1 MSILG
6 AMFSG
11 VSGLSAQSQAL
22 GAIADNITNQNTVGY
37 KATEVRF
44 QTLVTA
50 QASQNNYSPGGVQQR
65 PFAAVDVQGLF
76 NTSTNATDLALSG
89 SGFFVTNVGS
99 ANDGTTGF
107 NFTRAGAFNADKSGF
122 LKNTAGFFLQAY
134 RTNSTGQ
141 TVDANGTVFN
151 PDPTVFTNLETV
163 RLNNIGGTADATQ
176 NLTFGSNLPAEDVIG
191 NTNNTTIQVFDSL
204 GVAHNLSLVWTK
216 QSNNNWDLSVEPPTN
231 SATSI
236 LKSSSGAV
244 YASKGRIDITA
255 VPTDGETISVKMVNS
270 GGTTNDFIFEFD
282 TANNGV
288 TGGRVEIDFV
298 SANGAAAAATA
309 LVTALNTADIA
320 ATAKAA
326 VATRR
331 FAVNSTTSSRIDI
344 QNNLVATDGAA
355 GADVNALDIRID
367 AGTSIAGGGA
377 ASIRQGGANEFI
389 VQDLELAPSATA
401 GVTFDGS
408 GIPSAFNVDDI
419 TVDMINGSADLSVD
433 FNFGTI
439 GQADGLVQFAAA
451 YNPTFIDTDGAGF
464 GQFSG
469 VTIGEDGLVT
479 ALFENGDIRP
489 VFKIPVATFP
499 NPGGLG
505 AETGNIFTQTDFS
518 GLFFLRTAG
527 TGGAGKVQSS
537 VLEASTV
544 DIAKEFTQM
553 ITTQR
558 AFSAS
563 AKILS
568 TADEM
573 LDELVRI
580 KR

>member
-65 PFAAVDVQGLF
+65 PFASVDVQGLF
-76 NTSTNATDLALSG
+76 NTSTNPTDLALSG
-89 SGFFVTNVGS
+89 AGFFVTNVGS
-99 ANDGTTGF
+99 TNDGTTGF

-134 RTNSTGQ
+134 RTNSQGQ
-141 TVDANGTVFN
+141 TVDSTGTIFN

-163 RLNNIGGTADATQ
+163 RLNNIGGTADDTN
-176 NLTFGSNLPAEDVIG
+176 NLTFGANLPAEDAIG
-191 NTNNTTIQVFDSL
+191 STNNTTIQVFDSL

-216 QSNNNWDLSVEPPTN
+216 QSNNNWDLAIEPPTN
-231 SATSI
+231 SATSV
-236 LKSSSGAV
+236 LKSSAGTV
-244 YASKGRIDITA
+244 YASVGRLDITTTPA
-255 VPTDGETISVKMVNS
+255 DGEEITVVYTTA
-270 GGTTNDFIFEFD
+270 GGTQTTIFEFD
-282 TANNGV
+282 RDGGGV
-288 TGGRVEIDFV
+288 AGGRTAVSFV
-298 SANGAAAAATA
+298 TADGASAAAASLAAQLNALDPAVTLRAT
-309 LVTALNTADIA
+309 
-320 ATAKAA
+320 
-326 VATRR
+326 VANQR
-331 FAVNSTTSSRIDI
+331 FAVNATSNTRIDI
-344 QNNLVATDGAA
+344 RNTAVAVGT
-355 GADVNALDIRID
+355 DVNALDIAVSAAATNSVRQQ
-367 AGTSIAGGGA
+367 GA
-377 ASIRQGGANEFI
+377 ETFIIPDLDLNAST
-389 VQDLELAPSATA
+389 TA
-401 GVTFDGS
+401 GVTFNGQ
-408 GIPSAFNVDDI
+408 GIPTAFNVDDI
-419 TVDMINGSADLSVD
+419 TVDMINGASDLSVD
-433 FNFGTI
+433 FNFGTLN
-439 GQADGLVQFAAA
+439 QADGLVQFAAA

-505 AETGNIFTQTDFS
+505 ANTGNVFTQTDFS

>member
-65 PFAAVDVQGLF
+65 PFASVDVQGLF
-76 NTSTNATDLALSG
+76 NTSTNPTDLALSG
-89 SGFFVTNVGS
+89 AGFFVTNVGS
-99 ANDGTTGF
+99 TNDGTTGF

-134 RTNSTGQ
+134 RTDSTGQ
-141 TVDANGTVFN
+141 TVDSTGTAFN

-163 RLNNIGGTADATQ
+163 RLNNIGGTADDTN
-176 NLTFGSNLPAEDVIG
+176 NLTFGANLPAEDAVG
-191 NTNNTTIQVFDSL
+191 ATNNTTIQVFDSL

-216 QSNNNWDLSVEPPTN
+216 QSNNNWDLAVEPPTN
-231 SATSI
+231 SATSV
-236 LKSSSGAV
+236 LKSSAGTV
-244 YASKGRIDITA
+244 YASVGRLDITTTPA
-255 VPTDGETISVKMVNS
+255 DGELITVVYTTS
-270 GGTTNDFIFEFD
+270 GGTQTTVFEFD
-282 TANNGV
+282 RDNGGI
-288 TGGRVEIDFV
+288 TSGGTQVNFV
-298 SANGAAAAATA
+298 SADGASAAAAALVNRLNGLDPAVPLRAAAGTA
-309 LVTALNTADIA
+309 
-320 ATAKAA
+320 
-326 VATRR
+326 R
-331 FAVNSTTSSRIDI
+331 FAVNATSNTRIDI
-344 QNNLVATDGAA
+344 RNTTVATDASIA
-355 GADVNALDIRID
+355 GRDANALDIQISAAATNSVRQQ
-367 AGTSIAGGGA
+367 GA
-377 ASIRQGGANEFI
+377 ETFLIP
-389 VQDLELAPSATA
+389 DLDLNPSTTA
-401 GVTFDGS
+401 GVTFNGQ
-408 GIPSAFNVDDI
+408 GIPTAFNVDDI
-419 TVDMINGSADLSVD
+419 TVDMINGASDLSVD
-433 FNFGTI
+433 FNFGTLN
-439 GQADGLVQFAAA
+439 QADGLVQFAAA

-505 AETGNIFTQTDFS
+505 ANTGNVFTQTDFS

>member
-11 VSGLSAQSQAL
+11 VSGLTAQSQAL
-22 GAIADNITNQNTVGY
+22 GAIADNITNQNTIGY

-65 PFAAVDVQGLF
+65 PFASVDVQGLF
-76 NTSTNATDLALSG
+76 NTSTNPTDLALSG
-89 SGFFVTNVGS
+89 AGFFVTNVGN
-99 ANDGTTGF
+99 ANDGSTGF

-134 RTNSTGQ
+134 RTDSTGQ
-141 TVDANGTVFN
+141 TLNTAGEVFN

-163 RLNNIGGTADATQ
+163 RLNNIGGTADATD
-176 NLTFGSNLPAEDVIG
+176 NLTFGANLPAEDAVG
-191 NTNNTTIQVFDSL
+191 GTNNTTIQVFDSL

-216 QSNNNWDLSVEPPTN
+216 VANNQWDLSVEPPSN

-236 LKSSSGAV
+236 LKASSGQVFA
-244 YASKGRIDITA
+244 AEGRLDITA
-255 VPTDGETISVKMVNS
+255 APADGETITVTFGAATPVV
-270 GGTTNDFIFEFD
+270 FEF
-282 TANNGV
+282 NS
-288 TGGRVEIDFV
+288 TGGV
-298 SANGAAAAATA
+298 SGTNTAVAHTAGDAAAATLA
-309 LVTALNTADIA
+309 LRNALDAADPAAQTGVASRFITNASSNT
-320 ATAKAA
+320 
-326 VATRR
+326 
-331 FAVNSTTSSRIDI
+331 RIDI
-344 QNNLVATDGAA
+344 RNNVLASVDAA
-355 GADVNALDIRID
+355 ALDIKIEASASPTSVRQSGAVAGFTVDNLDLD
-367 AGTSIAGGGA
+367 A
-377 ASIRQGGANEFI
+377 
-389 VQDLELAPSATA
+389 SATA
-401 GVTFDGS
+401 GIIFNGQGVPTT
-408 GIPSAFNVDDI
+408 FNVDDI
-419 TVDMINGSADLSVD
+419 DVAMINGSTNLSVD
-433 FNFGTI
+433 FNFGTLN
-439 GQADGLVQFAAA
+439 QADGLVQFAAA

-505 AETGNIFTQTDFS
+505 ANTGNVFTQTDFS

-527 TGGAGKVQSS
+527 TGGAGKVQNS

-573 LDELVRI
+573 LNDLVRI

>member
-65 PFAAVDVQGLF
+65 PFASVDVQGLF
-76 NTSTNATDLALSG
+76 NTSTNPTDLALSG
-89 SGFFVTNVGS
+89 AGFFVTNVGS
-99 ANDGTTGF
+99 TNDGTTGF

-134 RTNSTGQ
+134 RTNSQGQ
-141 TVDANGTVFN
+141 TVDSTGTIFN

-163 RLNNIGGTADATQ
+163 RLNNIGGTADDTN
-176 NLTFGSNLPAEDVIG
+176 NLTFGANLPAEDTIG
-191 NTNNTTIQVFDSL
+191 STNNTTIQVFDSL

-216 QSNNNWDLSVEPPTN
+216 QSNNNWDLSIEPPTN
-231 SATSI
+231 SATSV
-236 LKSSSGAV
+236 LKSSAGTV
-244 YASKGRIDITA
+244 YASVGRLDITTTPA
-255 VPTDGETISVKMVNS
+255 DGEEITVVYTTA
-270 GGTTNDFIFEFD
+270 GGTQTTIFEFD
-282 TANNGV
+282 RDGGGV
-288 TGGRVEIDFV
+288 AGGRTAVSFV
-298 SANGAAAAATA
+298 SADGASAAAAS
-309 LVTALNTADIA
+309 LVTQLNALDPAVTLR
-320 ATAKAA
+320 AT
-326 VATRR
+326 VPNQR
-331 FAVNSTTSSRIDI
+331 FAVNATSNTRIDI
-344 QNNLVATDGAA
+344 RNTAVAA
-355 GADVNALDIRID
+355 GTDVNALDI
-367 AGTSIAGGGA
+367 AVSA
-377 ASIRQGGANEFI
+377 AATNSIRQQGAETFI
-389 VQDLELAPSATA
+389 IPDLDLNASTTA
-401 GVTFDGS
+401 GVTFNGQ
-408 GIPSAFNVDDI
+408 GIPTAFNVDDI
-419 TVDMINGSADLSVD
+419 TVDMINGASDLAVD
-433 FNFGTI
+433 FNFGTLN
-439 GQADGLVQFAAA
+439 QADGLVQFAAA

-505 AETGNIFTQTDFS
+505 ANTGNVFTQTDFS

>member
-11 VSGLSAQSQAL
+11 VSGLTAQSQAL
-22 GAIADNITNQNTVGY
+22 GAIADNITNQNTIGY

-65 PFAAVDVQGLF
+65 PFASVDVQGLF
-76 NTSTNATDLALSG
+76 NTSTNPTDLALSG
-89 SGFFVTNVGS
+89 SGFFVTNVGNS
-99 ANDGTTGF
+99 NDGTTGF

-134 RTNSTGQ
+134 RTDSTGQ
-141 TVDANGTVFN
+141 TLDSDGAVFN

-163 RLNNIGGTADATQ
+163 RLNNIGGTADATD
-176 NLTFGSNLPAEDVIG
+176 NLTFGANLPAEDDVG
-191 NTNNTTIQVFDSL
+191 STNNTTIQVFDSL

-216 QSNNNWDLSVEPPTN
+216 VANNQWDLAVEPPTN

-236 LKSSSGAV
+236 LKASSGQV
-244 YASKGRIDITA
+244 FASAGRLDITA
-255 VPTDGETISVKMVNS
+255 APADGETITVTF
-270 GGTTNDFIFEFD
+270 GAAEFTFEFD
-282 TANNGV
+282 SNAAFTAANTQVVFTAG
-288 TGGRVEIDFV
+288 DAA
-298 SANGAAAAATA
+298 SATAALRTALELRDPSGLTAAAGRFFTGASS
-309 LVTALNTADIA
+309 NT
-320 ATAKAA
+320 
-326 VATRR
+326 
-331 FAVNSTTSSRIDI
+331 RIDI
-344 QNNLVATDGAA
+344 RQPLTSTEDTDAQDIKIEAA
-355 GADVNALDIRID
+355 LSP
-367 AGTSIAGGGA
+367 T
-377 ASIRQGGANEFI
+377 SIRQSGAVDGFTI
-389 VQDLELAPSATA
+389 DDLQLQASSTA
-401 GVTFDGS
+401 GIVFNGQGVPT
-408 GIPSAFNVDDI
+408 AFNVDDI
-419 TVDMINGSADLSVD
+419 AVAMINGSTNLSVD
-433 FNFGTI
+433 FNFGTLN
-439 GQADGLVQFAAA
+439 QADGLVQFAAA

-505 AETGNIFTQTDFS
+505 ANTGNVFTQTDFS

-527 TGGAGKVQSS
+527 TGGAGKVQNS

-563 AKILS
+563 AKILT

-573 LDELVRI
+573 LDDLVRI

>member
-11 VSGLSAQSQAL
+11 VSGLTAQSQAL
-22 GAIADNITNQNTVGY
+22 GAIADNITNQNTIGY

-65 PFAAVDVQGLF
+65 PFASVDVQGLF
-76 NTSTNATDLALSG
+76 NTSTNPTDLALSG
-89 SGFFVTNVGS
+89 AGFFVTNVGS

-134 RTNSTGQ
+134 RTDSTGQ
-141 TVDANGTVFN
+141 TLDSAGDVFN

-163 RLNNIGGTADATQ
+163 RLNNIGGTADSTE
-176 NLTFGSNLPAEDVIG
+176 NLTFGANLPAEDAVG

-204 GVAHNLSLVWTK
+204 GVAHNLSLKWTK
-216 QSNNNWDLSVEPPTN
+216 TANNNWDLAIEPPTN
-231 SATSI
+231 SATAI
-236 LKSSSGAV
+236 LKSSGNQV
-244 YASKGRIDITA
+244 YAAVGRLDMTA
-255 VPTDGETISVKMVNS
+255 APADTETLI
-270 GGTTNDFIFEFD
+270 
-282 TANNGV
+282 
-288 TGGRVEIDFV
+288 V
-298 SANGAAAAATA
+298 SFG
-309 LVTALNTADIA
+309 
-320 ATAKAA
+320 
-326 VATRR
+326 
-331 FAVNSTTSSRIDI
+331 
-344 QNNLVATDGAA
+344 A
-355 GADVNALDIRID
+355 GADVRFEFDSGGGVTVGNVAVTFTAGSIAEATASLRTALEIADPATGATTSATNAAFITTNSRFLANAANTRIDIRNTV
-367 AGTSIAGGGA
+367 TSGLVA
-377 ASIRQGGANEFI
+377 AAADININASGSPTSIRQSGDVNGFKI
-389 VQDLELAPSATA
+389 DDLELGITATP
-401 GVTFDGS
+401 GVTFNGS
-408 GIPSAFNVDDI
+408 GVPIAFNVDNI
-419 TVDMINGSADLSVD
+419 SVAMINGSADLSVD
-433 FNFGTI
+433 FNFGTLN
-439 GQADGLVQFAAA
+439 QADGLVQFAAA

-499 NPGGLG
+499 NPAGLG
-505 AETGNIFTQTDFS
+505 ANTGNVFTQTDFS

-527 TGGAGKVQSS
+527 TGGAGKVQNS

-558 AFSAS
+558 AFSAA
-563 AKILS
+563 AKILT

-573 LDELVRI
+573 LDDLVRI

>member
-65 PFAAVDVQGLF
+65 PFASVDVQGLF
-76 NTSTNATDLALSG
+76 NTSTNPTDLALSG
-89 SGFFVTNVGS
+89 AGFFVTNVGS
-99 ANDGTTGF
+99 TNDGTTGF

-134 RTNSTGQ
+134 RTNSQGQ
-141 TVDANGTVFN
+141 TVDSTGTIFN

-163 RLNNIGGTADATQ
+163 RLNNIGGTADDTN
-176 NLTFGSNLPAEDVIG
+176 NLTFGANLPAEDTIG
-191 NTNNTTIQVFDSL
+191 STNNTTIQVFASL

-216 QSNNNWDLSVEPPTN
+216 QSNNNWDLSIEPPTN
-231 SATSI
+231 SATSV
-236 LKSSSGAV
+236 LKSSAGTV
-244 YASKGRIDITA
+244 YASVGRLDITTTPA
-255 VPTDGETISVKMVNS
+255 DGEEITVVYTTA
-270 GGTTNDFIFEFD
+270 GGTQTTIFEFD
-282 TANNGV
+282 RDGGGV
-288 TGGRVEIDFV
+288 AGGRTQVNFV
-298 SANGAAAAATA
+298 SDDGASAAAAALVAQLNA
-309 LVTALNTADIA
+309 LAPAVTLR
-320 ATAKAA
+320 AT
-326 VATRR
+326 VPNQR
-331 FAVNSTTSSRIDI
+331 FAVNATSNTRIDI
-344 QNNLVATDGAA
+344 RNTAVAA
-355 GADVNALDIRID
+355 GTDVNALDI
-367 AGTSIAGGGA
+367 AVSA
-377 ASIRQGGANEFI
+377 AATNSIRQQGAETFI
-389 VQDLELAPSATA
+389 IPDLDLNASTTA
-401 GVTFDGS
+401 GVTFNGQ
-408 GIPSAFNVDDI
+408 GIPTAFNVDDI
-419 TVDMINGSADLSVD
+419 TVDMINGASDLAVD
-433 FNFGTI
+433 FNFGTLN
-439 GQADGLVQFAAA
+439 QADGLVQFAAA

-505 AETGNIFTQTDFS
+505 ANTGNVFTQTDFS

>member
-11 VSGLSAQSQAL
+11 VSGLTAQSQAL
-22 GAIADNITNQNTVGY
+22 GAIADNITNQNTIGY

-65 PFAAVDVQGLF
+65 PFASVDVQGLF
-76 NTSTNATDLALSG
+76 NTSTNPTDLALSG
-89 SGFFVTNVGS
+89 SGFFVTNVGNS
-99 ANDGTTGF
+99 NDGTTGF

-134 RTNSTGQ
+134 RTDSTGQ
-141 TVDANGTVFN
+141 TLDSDGAVFN

-163 RLNNIGGTADATQ
+163 RLNNIGGTADATD
-176 NLTFGSNLPAEDVIG
+176 NLTFGANLPAEADVG
-191 NTNNTTIQVFDSL
+191 GTNNTTIQVFDSL

-216 QSNNNWDLSVEPPTN
+216 VANNQWDLAVEPPTN
-231 SATSI
+231 SATAI
-236 LKSSSGAV
+236 LRSPANLVFAAV
-244 YASKGRIDITA
+244 GRLDITA
-255 VPTDGETISVKMVNS
+255 APADGEIITVNF
-270 GGTTNDFIFEFD
+270 GVGAGVQNFEFD
-282 TANNGV
+282 SGGGVAGGNVAVTFTAGV
-288 TGGRVEIDFV
+288 AT
-298 SANGAAAAATA
+298 AAAES
-309 LVTALNTADIA
+309 LRVALNTADTATSFA
-320 ATAKAA
+320 AAA
-326 VATRR
+326 NER
-331 FAVNSTTSSRIDI
+331 FIINASSNTRIDI
-344 QNNLVATDGAA
+344 RNTLTA
-355 GADVNALDIRID
+355 GVEPSALDI
-367 AGTSIAGGGA
+367 AVNAVGAPTSVRQSGA
-377 ASIRQGGANEFI
+377 VDGFIIR
-389 VQDLELAPSATA
+389 DLDLVASATA
-401 GVTFDGS
+401 GIVFNGQGVPTT
-408 GIPSAFNVDDI
+408 FNVDDI
-419 TVDMINGSADLSVD
+419 DIAMINGSTDLSVD
-433 FNFGTI
+433 FNFGTVN
-439 GQADGLVQFAAA
+439 QADGLVQFAAA

-505 AETGNIFTQTDFS
+505 ANTGNVFTQTDFS

-527 TGGAGKVQSS
+527 TGGAGKVQNS

-563 AKILS
+563 AKILT

-573 LDELVRI
+573 LDDLVRI

>member
-11 VSGLSAQSQAL
+11 VSGLTAQSQAL
-22 GAIADNITNQNTVGY
+22 GAIADNITNQNTIGY

-50 QASQNNYSPGGVQQR
+50 QASANNYSPGGVQQR
-65 PFAAVDVQGLF
+65 PFASVDVQGLF
-76 NTSTNATDLALSG
+76 NTSTNPTDLALSG
-89 SGFFVTNVGS
+89 SGFFVTNVGNS
-99 ANDGTTGF
+99 NDGTTGF

-134 RTNSTGQ
+134 RTDSTGQ
-141 TVDANGTVFN
+141 TLDSNGAVFN

-163 RLNNIGGTADATQ
+163 RLNNIGGTADATD
-176 NLTFGSNLPAEDVIG
+176 NLTFGANLPAEDDVG
-191 NTNNTTIQVFDSL
+191 STNNTTIQVFDSL

-216 QSNNNWDLSVEPPTN
+216 VANNQWDLSVDPPSN

-236 LKSSSGAV
+236 LKAETGGLV
-244 YASKGRIDITA
+244 YAASGRLDITA
-255 VPTDGETISVKMVNS
+255 APADGETIKVTY
-270 GGTTNDFIFEFD
+270 GAAEFTFEFD
-282 TANNGV
+282 SNSTF
-288 TGGRVEIDFV
+288 TGGRTQVVFTAGDAA
-298 SANGAAAAATA
+298 SATAALRTALELRDPSGLTAAAGRFFTGASS
-309 LVTALNTADIA
+309 NT
-320 ATAKAA
+320 
-326 VATRR
+326 
-331 FAVNSTTSSRIDI
+331 RIDI
-344 QNNLVATDGAA
+344 RQPVTTVANA
-355 GADVNALDIRID
+355 NALDIKVE
-367 AGTSIAGGGA
+367 A
-377 ASIRQGGANEFI
+377 ALSPTSIRQSGAVNGFTI
-389 VQDLELAPSATA
+389 DNLDLDASATA
-401 GVTFDGS
+401 GSIFNGQGVPTT
-408 GIPSAFNVDDI
+408 FNVDDI
-419 TVDMINGSADLSVD
+419 AVAMINGSTNLSVD

-439 GQADGLVQFAAA
+439 NQADGLVQFAAA

-505 AETGNIFTQTDFS
+505 ANTGNVFTQTDFS

-527 TGGAGKVQSS
+527 TGGAGKVQNS

-563 AKILS
+563 AKILT

-573 LDELVRI
+573 LDDLVRI

>member
-11 VSGLSAQSQAL
+11 VSGLTAQSQAL
-22 GAIADNITNQNTVGY
+22 GAIADNITNQNTIGY

-65 PFAAVDVQGLF
+65 PFASVDVQGLF

-89 SGFFVTNVGS
+89 AGFFVTNVGN
-99 ANDGTTGF
+99 ANDGSTGF

-134 RTNSTGQ
+134 RTDSTGQ
-141 TVDANGTVFN
+141 TLNTAGEVFN

-163 RLNNIGGTADATQ
+163 RLNNIGGTADATD
-176 NLTFGSNLPAEDVIG
+176 NLTFGANLPAEDAVG
-191 NTNNTTIQVFDSL
+191 GTNNTTIQVFDSL

-216 QSNNNWDLSVEPPTN
+216 VANNQWDLSVEPPTN
-231 SATSI
+231 SATAI
-236 LKSSSGAV
+236 LKNSAGQVFNSV
-244 YASKGRIDITA
+244 GRLDITA
-255 VPTDGETISVKMVNS
+255 APTDGETLTVNYGTGVVTFEWDTTGGITS
-270 GGTTNDFIFEFD
+270 GGTAVTF
-282 TANNGV
+282 AAGV
-288 TGGRVEIDFV
+288 VTSAVDSLRAALDAADPSSLTGV
-298 SANGAAAAATA
+298 
-309 LVTALNTADIA
+309 
-320 ATAKAA
+320 
-326 VATRR
+326 
-331 FAVNSTTSSRIDI
+331 VNSRFVVNGTTNTRIDI
-344 QNNLVATDGAA
+344 RNSITASEIAQN
-355 GADVNALDIRID
+355 LDITINVS
-367 AGTSIAGGGA
+367 GSPT
-377 ASIRQGGANEFI
+377 SIRQSGAVAGFT
-389 VQDLELAPSATA
+389 VRDLDLNASTTA
-401 GVTFDGS
+401 GVTFNGS
-408 GIPSAFNVDDI
+408 GVPTAFQVDDI
-419 TVDMINGSADLSVD
+419 DVAMINGSADLAVD

-439 GQADGLVQFAAA
+439 NQADGLVQFAAA

-505 AETGNIFTQTDFS
+505 ANTGNVFTQTDFS

-527 TGGAGKVQSS
+527 TGGAGKVQNS

-544 DIAKEFTQM
+544 DIAQEFTQM

>member
-22 GAIADNITNQNTVGY
+22 GAIADNITNQNTIGY

-65 PFAAVDVQGLF
+65 PFASVDVQGLF

-89 SGFFVTNVGS
+89 AGFFVTNVGS
-99 ANDGTTGF
+99 SNDGTTGF

-134 RTNSTGQ
+134 RTDSTGQ
-141 TVDANGTVFN
+141 TLDSAGNVFN

-163 RLNNIGGTADATQ
+163 RLNNIGGTADATD
-176 NLTFGSNLPAEDVIG
+176 NLTFGANLPAEDAVG
-191 NTNNTTIQVFDSL
+191 GTNNTTIQVFDSL
-204 GVAHNLSLVWTK
+204 GVAHNLSLVWSK
-216 QSNNNWDLSVEPPTN
+216 QANNQWDLSVEPPTN
-231 SATSI
+231 SATAI
-236 LKSSSGAV
+236 LKNSAGQVFNSV
-244 YASKGRIDITA
+244 GRLDITA
-255 VPTDGETISVKMVNS
+255 APTDGELLTVNY
-270 GGTTNDFIFEFD
+270 GTGVVTFEFD
-282 TANNGV
+282 T
-288 TGGRVEIDFV
+288 TGGITSGGTAVTFAAGV
-298 SANGAAAAATA
+298 ATSAVDSLRAA
-309 LVTALNTADIA
+309 LDTADPSSL
-320 ATAKAA
+320 TG
-326 VATRR
+326 V
-331 FAVNSTTSSRIDI
+331 VNSRFVVNGTTNTRIDI
-344 QNNLVATDGAA
+344 RNSITASEIAQN
-355 GADVNALDIRID
+355 LDITINVS
-367 AGTSIAGGGA
+367 GSPS
-377 ASIRQGGANEFI
+377 SIRQSGAVNGFTI
-389 VQDLELAPSATA
+389 PDLDLNASTTA
-401 GVTFDGS
+401 GVVFNGS
-408 GIPSAFNVDDI
+408 GVPTAFQVDDI
-419 TVDMINGSADLSVD
+419 DVAMINGSADLAVD

-439 GQADGLVQFAAA
+439 NQADGLVQFAAA

-505 AETGNIFTQTDFS
+505 ANTGNVFTQTDFS

-527 TGGAGKVQSS
+527 TGGAGKVQNS

>member
-22 GAIADNITNQNTVGY
+22 GAIADNITNQNTIGY

-65 PFAAVDVQGLF
+65 PFASVDVQGLF

-89 SGFFVTNVGS
+89 AGFFVTNVGNS
-99 ANDGTTGF
+99 NDGTTGF

-134 RTNSTGQ
+134 RTDSTGQ
-141 TVDANGTVFN
+141 TLDSAGNVFN

-163 RLNNIGGTADATQ
+163 RLNNIGGTADATD
-176 NLTFGSNLPAEDVIG
+176 NLTFGANLPAEDVVG
-191 NTNNTTIQVFDSL
+191 STNNTTIQVFDSL

-216 QSNNNWDLSVEPPTN
+216 VANNEWDLAVEPPTN

-236 LKSSSGAV
+236 LKSSSGSV
-244 YASKGRIDITA
+244 FASVGRLDITA
-255 VPTDGETISVKMVNS
+255 APADGEVITVNF
-270 GGTTNDFIFEFD
+270 GTGAGAQNFEFD
-282 TANNGV
+282 T
-288 TGGRVEIDFV
+288 
-298 SANGAAAAATA
+298 NGATTSTAGIRVSFTAGVATAAAES
-309 LVTALNTADIA
+309 LRVALNTADTASSFA
-320 ATAKAA
+320 AAA
-326 VATRR
+326 NER
-331 FAVNSTTSSRIDI
+331 FIINPSSNTRIDI
-344 QNNLVATDGAA
+344 RNTLTAA
-355 GADVNALDIRID
+355 VEPSALDITVNAIGAPSSVRQSGAV
-367 AGTSIAGGGA
+367 AGFTV
-377 ASIRQGGANEFI
+377 R
-389 VQDLELAPSATA
+389 DLDLVASATA
-401 GVTFDGS
+401 GIVFNGQGVPTT
-408 GIPSAFNVDDI
+408 FNVDDI
-419 TVDMINGSADLSVD
+419 DVAMINGSTDLSVD

-439 GQADGLVQFAAA
+439 NQADGLVQFAAA

-505 AETGNIFTQTDFS
+505 ANTGNVFTQTDFS

-527 TGGAGKVQSS
+527 TGGAGKVQNS

-573 LDELVRI
+573 LNDLVRI

>member
-65 PFAAVDVQGLF
+65 PFASVDVQGLF
-76 NTSTNATDLALSG
+76 NTSTNPTDLALSG
-89 SGFFVTNVGS
+89 AGFFVTNVGS
-99 ANDGTTGF
+99 TNDGTTGF

-141 TVDANGTVFN
+141 TVDSTGSVFN
-151 PDPTVFTNLETV
+151 PDPTVFTNIETV
-163 RLNNIGGTADATQ
+163 RLNNIGGTADDTN
-176 NLTFGSNLPAEDVIG
+176 NLTFGANLPAEDAVG
-191 NTNNTTIQVFDSL
+191 ATNNTTIQVFDSL

-216 QSNNNWDLSVEPPTN
+216 QSNNNWDLAIEPPTN
-231 SATSI
+231 SATSV
-236 LKSSSGAV
+236 LKSPANTV
-244 YASKGRIDITA
+244 YASVGRLDITTTPA
-255 VPTDGETISVKMVNS
+255 EGELLTVVF
-270 GGTTNDFIFEFD
+270 TTAAGSQTTVFEFD
-282 TANNGV
+282 PNNNGAA
-288 TGGRVEIDFV
+288 GGNTAVAFTAADGA
-298 SANGAAAAATA
+298 SAAAAALVGRLNA
-309 LVTALNTADIA
+309 LDPAVTLR
-320 ATAKAA
+320 ATSANQRFS
-326 VATRR
+326 VNATS
-331 FAVNSTTSSRIDI
+331 NSRIDI
-344 QNNLVATDGAA
+344 RNTAVAAT
-355 GADVNALDIRID
+355 ADVNALDIAVSAAATNSVRQQGAETFLIPDLDLD
-367 AGTSIAGGGA
+367 A
-377 ASIRQGGANEFI
+377 
-389 VQDLELAPSATA
+389 SATA
-401 GVTFDGS
+401 GVTFNGQ
-408 GIPSAFNVDDI
+408 GIPTAFNVDDI
-419 TVDMINGSADLSVD
+419 TVDMINGASDLAVD
-433 FNFGTI
+433 FNFGTLN
-439 GQADGLVQFAAA
+439 QADGLVQFAAA

-505 AETGNIFTQTDFS
+505 ANTGNVFTQTDFS

>member
-65 PFAAVDVQGLF
+65 PFASVDVQGLF
-76 NTSTNATDLALSG
+76 NTSTNPTDLALSG
-89 SGFFVTNVGS
+89 AGFFVTNVGS
-99 ANDGTTGF
+99 TNDGTTGF

-134 RTNSTGQ
+134 RTNSQGQ
-141 TVDANGTVFN
+141 TVDSTGTIFN

-163 RLNNIGGTADATQ
+163 RLNNIGGTADDTN
-176 NLTFGSNLPAEDVIG
+176 NLTFGANLPAEDAIG
-191 NTNNTTIQVFDSL
+191 STNNTTIQVFDSL

-216 QSNNNWDLSVEPPTN
+216 QSNNNWDLAIEPPTN
-231 SATSI
+231 SATSV
-236 LKSSSGAV
+236 LKSSAGTV
-244 YASKGRIDITA
+244 YASVGRLDITTTPA
-255 VPTDGETISVKMVNS
+255 DGEEITVVYTTA
-270 GGTTNDFIFEFD
+270 GGTQTTIFEFD
-282 TANNGV
+282 RDGGGV
-288 TGGRVEIDFV
+288 AGGRTQVNFV
-298 SANGAAAAATA
+298 SADGASAAAAALVAQLNA
-309 LVTALNTADIA
+309 LDPAVTLR
-320 ATAKAA
+320 AT
-326 VATRR
+326 VANQR
-331 FAVNSTTSSRIDI
+331 FAVNATSNTRIDI
-344 QNNLVATDGAA
+344 RNTAVAA
-355 GADVNALDIRID
+355 GTDVNALDI
-367 AGTSIAGGGA
+367 AVSA
-377 ASIRQGGANEFI
+377 AATNSIRQQGAETFI
-389 VQDLELAPSATA
+389 IPDLDLNASTTA
-401 GVTFDGS
+401 GVTFNGQ
-408 GIPSAFNVDDI
+408 GIPTAFNVDDI
-419 TVDMINGSADLSVD
+419 TVDMINGASDLAVD
-433 FNFGTI
+433 FNFGTLN
-439 GQADGLVQFAAA
+439 QADGLVQFAAA

-505 AETGNIFTQTDFS
+505 ANTGNVFTQTDFS

>member
-11 VSGLSAQSQAL
+11 VSGLTAQSQAL
-22 GAIADNITNQNTVGY
+22 GAIADNITNQNTIGY

-65 PFAAVDVQGLF
+65 PFASVDVQGLF
-76 NTSTNATDLALSG
+76 NTSTNPTDLALSG
-89 SGFFVTNVGS
+89 SGFFVTNVGNS
-99 ANDGTTGF
+99 NDGTTGF

-134 RTNSTGQ
+134 RTDSTGQ
-141 TVDANGTVFN
+141 TLDSDGAVFN

-163 RLNNIGGTADATQ
+163 RLNNIGGTADATD
-176 NLTFGSNLPAEDVIG
+176 NLTFGANLPAEADVG
-191 NTNNTTIQVFDSL
+191 STNNTTIQVFDSL
-204 GVAHNLSLVWTK
+204 GVAHNLSLVWSK
-216 QSNNNWDLSVEPPTN
+216 QANNQWDLSVEPPTN
-231 SATSI
+231 SATAI
-236 LKSSSGAV
+236 LKNSAGQIFNSL
-244 YASKGRIDITA
+244 GRLDITA
-255 VPTDGETISVKMVNS
+255 APADGELLTVNF
-270 GGTTNDFIFEFD
+270 GAGVVTFEFD
-282 TANNGV
+282 TTGAITSGGTAVTFAAGVATSAVDSLRAALDAADPATV
-288 TGGRVEIDFV
+288 TGV
-298 SANGAAAAATA
+298 
-309 LVTALNTADIA
+309 
-320 ATAKAA
+320 
-326 VATRR
+326 
-331 FAVNSTTSSRIDI
+331 VNSRFVVNGTTNTRIDI
-344 QNNLVATDGAA
+344 RNSVTAA
-355 GADVNALDIRID
+355 VDAGALDITVIA
-367 AGTSIAGGGA
+367 AGSPT
-377 ASIRQGGANEFI
+377 SIRQSGAVAGFTI
-389 VQDLELAPSATA
+389 PDLDLDASATA
-401 GVTFDGS
+401 GIIFNGQGVPTT
-408 GIPSAFNVDDI
+408 FNVDDI
-419 TVDMINGSADLSVD
+419 DVAMINGSTDLAVD

-439 GQADGLVQFAAA
+439 NQADGLVQFAAA

-505 AETGNIFTQTDFS
+505 ANTGNVFTQTDFS

-527 TGGAGKVQSS
+527 TGGAGKVQNS

-563 AKILS
+563 AKILT

-573 LDELVRI
+573 LDDLVRI

>member
-11 VSGLSAQSQAL
+11 VSGLTAQSQAL
-22 GAIADNITNQNTVGY
+22 GAIADNITNQNTIGY

-65 PFAAVDVQGLF
+65 PFASVDVQGLF
-76 NTSTNATDLALSG
+76 NTSTNPTDLALSG
-89 SGFFVTNVGS
+89 AGFFVTNVGNS
-99 ANDGTTGF
+99 NDGTTGF

-134 RTNSTGQ
+134 RTDSTGQ
-141 TVDANGTVFN
+141 TLDSNGAVFN

-163 RLNNIGGTADATQ
+163 RLNNIGGTADATD
-176 NLTFGSNLPAEDVIG
+176 NLTFGANLPAEDAVG
-191 NTNNTTIQVFDSL
+191 GTNNTTIQVFDSL

-216 QSNNNWDLSVEPPTN
+216 VANNQWDLSVDPPSN
-231 SATSI
+231 SATAI
-236 LKSSSGAV
+236 LKASSGEVFA
-244 YASKGRIDITA
+244 ASGRLDFTA
-255 VPTDGETISVKMVNS
+255 APADGEEVKVTYTTNA
-270 GGTTNDFIFEFD
+270 GTTVKIFEFD
-282 TANNGV
+282 VGGGGTTGPTGAVAHTPVVFTAG
-288 TGGRVEIDFV
+288 D
-298 SANGAAAAATA
+298 AAGAAAALRLA
-309 LVTALNTADIA
+309 LEQQDPTTLTGA
-320 ATAKAA
+320 AG
-326 VATRR
+326 R
-331 FAVNSTTSSRIDI
+331 FFTGTSSNTRIDI
-344 QNNLVATDGAA
+344 RQPLTATEDTDARDIKIEAA
-355 GADVNALDIRID
+355 LSP
-367 AGTSIAGGGA
+367 T
-377 ASIRQGGANEFI
+377 SIRQSGAVNGFT
-389 VQDLELAPSATA
+389 VDDLQLQASST
-401 GVTFDGS
+401 S
-408 GIPSAFNVDDI
+408 GIIFNGQGVPTTFNVDDI
-419 TVDMINGSADLSVD
+419 RVDMINGATNLDVD

-439 GQADGLVQFAAA
+439 NQADGLVQFAAA

-505 AETGNIFTQTDFS
+505 ANTGNVFTQTDFS

-527 TGGAGKVQSS
+527 TGGAGKVQNS

-563 AKILS
+563 AKILT

-573 LDELVRI
+573 LDDLVRI